1 MLTNAQRGLQYAC
14 YNKVRQVKWLCHKR
28 SWIQQ
33 VSDDKCTNRPACV
46 MYRGLAGLD
55 SVSIGQ
61 VFMTGVCVLTC
72 ALLVSEYSTMC
83 SSLVE

>member
-1 MLTNAQRGLQYAC
+1 M
-14 YNKVRQVKWLCHKR
+14 
-28 SWIQQ
+28 
-33 VSDDKCTNRPACV
+33 SDDKCTNRPACV